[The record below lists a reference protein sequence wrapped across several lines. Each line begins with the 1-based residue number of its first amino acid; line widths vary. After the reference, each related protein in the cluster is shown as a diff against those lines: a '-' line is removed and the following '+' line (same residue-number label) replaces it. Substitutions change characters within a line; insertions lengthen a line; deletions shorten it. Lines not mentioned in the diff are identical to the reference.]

1 MADLESNVK
10 TMDWGWVI
18 FLILILWFFVGG
30 NGFGFGGFNRGGYPA
45 GFVTGDLLGQT
56 IVRGD
61 LNSCHGASNCEV
73 ERRELVNTART
84 QFLIEQK
91 AAETNAIINATA
103 NATQTKIDFY
113 EYEAQKEKVAD
124 LKMENIY
131 LKGQLADTERFNTV
145 NSRLDSIEC
154 NMAKAPKT
162 YPYSYMCPSP
172 YPYYVNGCNGNNLA
186 GIAGIVA

>member
-30 NGFGFGGFNRGGYPA
+30 NGFGFGGFNRGGGYPA
-45 GFVTGDLLGQT
+45 GFVIGDLLGQSLG
-56 IVRGD
+56 RLD
-61 LNSCHGASNCEV
+61 YCHGASNCEV
-73 ERRELVNTART
+73 ERRSIIDTART
-84 QFLIEQK
+84 QYLIEQK
-91 AAETNAIINATA
+91 AAETNAIVNATA

-113 EYEAQKEKVAD
+113 QYEAQKEKVAD

-131 LKGQLADTERFNTV
+131 LKGQLADTERFNVV

-162 YPYSYMCPSP
+162 YPYSYMCPAS
-172 YPYYVNGCNGNNLA
+172 VNACGCGNLA
-186 GIAGIVA
+186 GFAGVVA

>member
-30 NGFGFGGFNRGGYPA
+30 NGFGFGGFNRGGGYPA
-45 GFVTGDLLGQT
+45 GFVTGDLLGQ
-56 IVRGD
+56 ILGRGE
-61 LNSCHGASNCEV
+61 CHGASNCEV
-73 ERRELVNTART
+73 ERRSIVDTART
-84 QFLIEQK
+84 QYLIEQK
-91 AAETNAIINATA
+91 AAETNAIVNATA

-113 EYEAQKEKVAD
+113 QYEAQKEKVAD

-131 LKGQLADTERFNTV
+131 LKGQLADTERFNAV

-162 YPYSYMCPSP
+162 YPYSYMCPAP
-172 YPYYVNGCNGNNLA
+172 VNACGCGNLA
-186 GIAGIVA
+186 GFAGVVA